1 MLRLTLSTGDYF
13 TINDNIVVQ
22 LHRMEGERSLVA
34 VDAPREMRI
43 VRGAVLER
51 EGGRRPAC
59 ITDAPAPSRRSKWLL
74 WDQGREDAR

>member
-43 VRGAVLER
+43 VPSPRLQKS
-51 EGGRRPAC
+51 C
-59 ITDAPAPSRRSKWLL
+59 IFC
-74 WDQGREDAR
+74 E